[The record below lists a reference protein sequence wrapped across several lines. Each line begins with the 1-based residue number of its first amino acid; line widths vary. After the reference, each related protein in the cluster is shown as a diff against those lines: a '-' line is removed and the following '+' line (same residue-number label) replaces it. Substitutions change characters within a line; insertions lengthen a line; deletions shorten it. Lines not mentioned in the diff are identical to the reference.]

1 MKFNLF
7 YMKFNKVFLLTKSFY
22 IIIITNF
29 KSNLTTQL
37 WPSNEID
44 SEKIKMTIISIPK
57 SLQVVHQNFNTFL
70 YLSKQN
76 L

>member
-44 SEKIKMTIISIPK
+44 SEKIKMMIISILK
-57 SLQVVHQNFNTFL
+57 SLQVIHQNFNTFL

>member
-44 SEKIKMTIISIPK
+44 SEKIKMTTISIPK